1 VDKPAEVAARVRGL
15 VDRVA
20 GEGGLTYGELFGVP
34 VETHLLY
41 PPGAALV
48 ALAARR
54 VLEAAPSE
62 PLTPLYLRR
71 PDAVE
76 PAGRKPVLT

>member
-1 VDKPAEVAARVRGL
+1 MSAVRWIAA
-15 VDRVA
+15 A
-20 GEGGLTYGELFGVP
+20 GEGALKYGDVFGVP
-34 VETHLLY
+34 VEDHLLY

-48 ALAARR
+48 ALAAGRIR
-54 VLEAAPSE
+54 AAAPSE